1 MLFSTRKTVPQ
12 AVVGSTAAVV
22 AAVACSLLAGCP
34 ATESGTLPARFQVH
48 AIQTSSGPVLVRFD
62 SATGALS
69 QAPLVGSQRW
79 QPIGDSVRGTGGD
92 SRPGRYTF
100 DYAQAPSTPLTFI
113 RIDTQAGTVWR
124 LAHSRER
131 VWTVLQDSGSVAEGE
146 DSAPRPRPQRPAA
159 GRPAADR
166 QDAQDAPRPSPARS
180 GQSTQDIE
188 AFMEAVNSMNL
199 PVEMRTW
206 AVDQLGNGPAE
217 AAVGPL
223 IDLLQDENL
232 AVARAAVRS
241 LVRLDDDR
249 VEPALEALRE
259 DERPTIRRLAV
270 RALSQRR

>member
-1 MLFSTRKTVPQ
+1 
-12 AVVGSTAAVV
+12 
-22 AAVACSLLAGCP
+22 
-34 ATESGTLPARFQVH
+34 
-48 AIQTSSGPVLVRFD
+48 
-62 SATGALS
+62 
-69 QAPLVGSQRW
+69 
-79 QPIGDSVRGTGGD
+79 
-92 SRPGRYTF
+92 
-100 DYAQAPSTPLTFI
+100 
-113 RIDTQAGTVWR
+113 
-124 LAHSRER
+124 
-131 VWTVLQDSGSVAEGE
+131 
-146 DSAPRPRPQRPAA
+146 
-159 GRPAADR
+159 
-166 QDAQDAPRPSPARS
+166 
-180 GQSTQDIE
+180 
-188 AFMEAVNSMNL
+188 MEAVNSMNL